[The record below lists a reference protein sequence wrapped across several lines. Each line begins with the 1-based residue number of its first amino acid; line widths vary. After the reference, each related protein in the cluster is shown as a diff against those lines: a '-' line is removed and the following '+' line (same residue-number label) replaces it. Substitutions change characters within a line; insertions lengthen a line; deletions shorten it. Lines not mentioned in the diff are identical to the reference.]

1 MGGGTYAANE
11 MNPGFDIGMIVV
23 YRNYPDQKPYYL
35 PDDTLCADL
44 KPIVAYRYYYA
55 GRKLNLHTGRSQKPV
70 EQPEAKPEG
79 IIQRRYRTPGES
91 HR

>member
-35 PDDTLCADL
+35 PDDTLGCL
-44 KPIVAYRYYYA
+44 C
-55 GRKLNLHTGRSQKPV
+55 
-70 EQPEAKPEG
+70 
-79 IIQRRYRTPGES
+79 
-91 HR
+91 